1 MIATDIYRILGDH
14 GFDLIADIVMN
25 AGTEADVRSA
35 VLEAICDELD
45 RLGVAEECVVGI
57 DRVEGWAVSQW
68 RRHHALAA

>member
-1 MIATDIYRILGDH
+1 MIATDIYRLLGDD

-25 AGTEADVRSA
+25 AATESDVRSA
-35 VLEAICDELD
+35 VLDAVCEELS
-45 RLGVAEECVVGI
+45 RLGVAEECVIGI